1 MSLESTMKKNSL
13 GIYVLLAFAISWVLW
28 SYLLTTS
35 KPGSFMEEG
44 PTASFLILAI
54 FGGFGPSLAG
64 MIASRIAKGKGGAG
78 QLLASLKTW
87 RVKPIW
93 YIISLLLVPCLNL
106 LRFAFFAAAGK
117 PLSLGVILS
126 RLALGLMWPIFAS
139 LGEEFGWRG
148 TALPEAQSR
157 FRPVSASLL
166 VGFLWGMWHLPTDY
180 LAVGHYG
187 LLFIPYFLLIGPL
200 LVMPYSILM
209 TWIYNRTNKSMLL
222 MVLFHYSVTFSAI
235 VISAQGMSVKE
246 SFSDAIISV
255 GLACVAAAVVLIGT
269 KGTLGKNHS
278 PI

>member
-1 MSLESTMKKNSL
+1 MNLESTTKKISL
-13 GIYVLLAFAISWVLW
+13 GLYVLLAFAISWILW
-28 SYLLTTS
+28 AYLLPTS

-44 PTASFLILAI
+44 PTPSFLILAI
-54 FGGFGPSLAG
+54 LGGFGPSVAG
-64 MIASRIAKGKGGAG
+64 MIASRIAKGKGGAR
-78 QLLASLKTW
+78 QLLASLKIW

-93 YIISLLLVPCLNL
+93 YIIALLLVPCLNL
-106 LRFAFFAAAGK
+106 LRFAFFASAGK
-117 PLSLGVILS
+117 PLSLGVVSS

-157 FRPVSASLL
+157 FGPVSASLL
-166 VGFLWGMWHLPTDY
+166 VGFLWGMWHLPTAY
-180 LAVGHYG
+180 LGAGHYG
-187 LLFIPYFLLIGPL
+187 LLLIPYFFLIEPL

-235 VISAQGMSVKE
+235 VISAQGMSIKE
-246 SFSDAIISV
+246 SFYDAAISV

-269 KGTLGKNHS
+269 KGTLGKNHP